1 MSNRGPFAKRK
12 MFRKE
17 RRRHFFI
24 NKPLQLR
31 YLFTLT
37 FILLVITLVSS
48 AGIYFGIWGG
58 ILDAFSNTK
67 IQNDLLTAARLQG
80 YEEVRAG
87 QARSQEPFSTLSLF
101 RQAERLSQRQ
111 QEIFK
116 EILDQANQ
124 NLMGKLLLL
133 FLLIAWGT
141 IFVSHKIA
149 GPLYHFETL
158 LRQIAQGDLAIRCQL
173 RKFDEA
179 KSVAQAL
186 NQALEFLD
194 SKISELKKMVRENEK
209 TPDRLFPSLK
219 EELSKFKTSADR

>member
-1 MSNRGPFAKRK
+1 
-12 MFRKE
+12 MFLKE

-31 YLFTLT
+31 YMFTIT
-37 FILLVITLVSS
+37 FILLVITLVSLAS
-48 AGIYFGIWGG
+48 IYFGIWGG

-80 YEEVRAG
+80 YEEVRTG
-87 QARSQEPFSTLSLF
+87 QVLSQEPFSTLSLF

-116 EILDQANQ
+116 EILDQTNR
-124 NLMGKLLLL
+124 NLIGKLLLL

-141 IFVSHKIA
+141 IFLSHKIA
-149 GPLYHFETL
+149 GPLYRFETL
-158 LRQIAQGDLAIRCQL
+158 LHQVAQGELTVRCQL

-179 KSVAQAL
+179 KSVAEGF
-186 NQALEFLD
+186 NQALEALD
-194 SKISELKKMVRENEK
+194 SKISELKKIVRENEK
-209 TPDRLFPSLK
+209 TPDRLLPPLK